1 MDSLFVKIDDGI
13 NAYRQREWPAILP
26 FNGHQC
32 YLTDS
37 VPPAGHSSYGYDI
50 DLFKD
55 GVRNSIFKNI
65 IIRFDPSLYPVNTD
79 GASGWNKN
87 NIGGQ
92 NLITALCIASQNY
105 GGCGLVCNGSSK
117 GVKSQKSMYCCKLR
131 HYDRLNNGKTAA
143 KEGKPEPLGP
153 VRLNTYHCDRNNT

>member
-13 NAYRQREWPAILP
+13 NAYRQREWPAMLP

-32 YLTDS
+32 YLADS
-37 VPPAGHSSYGYDI
+37 VPPAGHCSYAYDV

-55 GVRNSIFKNI
+55 GVRNSIFKNV
-65 IIRFDPSLYPVNTD
+65 IIRFDPMLYPVNTD
-79 GASGWNKN
+79 GTAGWNKN

-92 NLITALCIASQNY
+92 NLITALCIASQNH

-117 GVKSQKSMYCCKLR
+117 GAKNQKSVYCCKLR
-131 HYDRLNNGKTAA
+131 HYEDNLNNARTAA

-153 VRLNTYHCDRNNT
+153 I